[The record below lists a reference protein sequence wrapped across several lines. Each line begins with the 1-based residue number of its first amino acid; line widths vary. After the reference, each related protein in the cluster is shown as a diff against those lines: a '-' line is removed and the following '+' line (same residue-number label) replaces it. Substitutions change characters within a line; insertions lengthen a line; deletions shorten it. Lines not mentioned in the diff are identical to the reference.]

1 MRPPAPR
8 QRGFT
13 MIEMMIVV
21 SLLGLSLAT
30 ITGVFKTSSN
40 LASDSRATLR
50 VHEEHRRNLECI
62 ATKLRAGKLDTFT
75 NFVGG
80 SSTNPF
86 FECVVG
92 VDQDGLLTAGP
103 EELLW
108 AQAPQPVDNVGIVGT
123 VRHKC
128 ATGSTLVADR
138 VPKDGFSVRMD
149 GDNVIVRLTTYYTT
163 SEGKT
168 ALLTGETAVFVRN

>member
-1 MRPPAPR
+1 MRPPPR

-21 SLLGLSLAT
+21 SLLGLSMAT
-30 ITGVFKTSSN
+30 ITGVFRSSSN
-40 LASDSRATLR
+40 LAADSRATLR

-62 ATKLRAGKLDTFT
+62 ATKLRAAKLDSFT
-75 NFVGG
+75 NFVAG
-80 SSTNPF
+80 SSTHPY
-86 FECVVG
+86 FECVIG

-123 VRHKC
+123 VRHQG